1 VTWPMM
7 VPSNGVVP
15 RLSVALN
22 SDSQASKKACFVS
35 RLRSREM
42 LARQFHHPVRFS
54 THRLKSSG
62 KITTT
67 SHQPG
72 SPEELQH
79 LLSQRFKRRKMIGGG
94 SSSDLDGIKSVF
106 LLVRFCAEAWLKIPS
121 FILKGL

>member
-1 VTWPMM
+1 MTWPMM

-79 LLSQRFKRRKMIGGG
+79 LLSQRFKRRKMIGGEVAPI
-94 SSSDLDGIKSVF
+94 SMVLNQSFYLFASVQRRGLKF
-106 LLVRFCAEAWLKIPS
+106 LAS
-121 FILKGL
+121 Y